1 MGGKT
6 PITAPLTV
14 YTQRMS
20 TMVSKLEIKMLG
32 DYVLSIPEL
41 IYYPLYLN
49 QRRKANVLDTM
60 HNDCKWTHE
69 NMASCAR
76 PRLYLTFLS
85 FEYLVGF

>member
-49 QRRKANVLDTM
+49 
-60 HNDCKWTHE
+60 
-69 NMASCAR
+69 
-76 PRLYLTFLS
+76 
-85 FEYLVGF
+85 

>member
-6 PITAPLTV
+6 PITVPLTV

-49 QRRKANVLDTM
+49 
-60 HNDCKWTHE
+60 
-69 NMASCAR
+69 
-76 PRLYLTFLS
+76 
-85 FEYLVGF
+85 